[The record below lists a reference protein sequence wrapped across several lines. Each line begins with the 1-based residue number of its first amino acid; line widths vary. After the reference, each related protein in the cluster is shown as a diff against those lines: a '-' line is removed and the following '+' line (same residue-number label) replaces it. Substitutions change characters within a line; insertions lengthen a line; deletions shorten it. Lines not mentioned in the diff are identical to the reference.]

1 MLLCVGLLAM
11 DAIDA
16 ATRSPKECEDRHCPN
31 GETFVMLVMASRS
44 LIDSDPGGVMKYNG
58 TCYCDPSPCQ
68 GHLCTDMK
76 FPHLDYE
83 FDANGKLTCYC
94 TKNCPHGFCA
104 GQRKP
109 VKCVQENKH
118 CPKKEHP
125 ILALENGECICKTHP
140 CAATKQATCDSEMF
154 PMLDYSYDE
163 NGKLDCFCRRHPCP
177 AFACHTNPETP
188 VIAWDQ
194 EGNCFCQAKEHN
206 EL

>member
-1 MLLCVGLLAM
+1 M

-58 TCYCDPSPCQ
+58 TCYCE
-68 GHLCTDMK
+68 K